1 MWVSVRLVLRLN
13 PALVLPCSFS
23 TNVQVTDRKIIFLLN
38 PETFAF
44 GVYGLNILVSHLKQV
59 KSLINTVREWHLF
72 YFRPVPLVILSPSA
86 VNRLLA
92 DLAPRHS
99 RIQGMCLRIIS
110 LLRESIYLTTISP
123 AWSDDFSLPFVQ
135 IYFTYLK
142 VTVSQHERHTDF
154 SSFPNWSRQGSFPN
168 WSRQLGLGRAE
179 PSSQQLYDRVSH
191 VDGRGSGIWD
201 HFPLLSYVH

>member
-38 PETFAF
+38 PETYAF

-59 KSLINTVREWHLF
+59 KSLINTVREWNLF
-72 YFRPVPLVILSPSA
+72 YFRPVPLVKLSPSA

-92 DLAPRHS
+92 DLLVPRHS

-110 LLRESIYLTTISP
+110 LLWESIYLTTISP

-154 SSFPNWSRQGSFPN
+154 SSAGSFPN
-168 WSRQLGLGRAE
+168 
-179 PSSQQLYDRVSH
+179 
-191 VDGRGSGIWD
+191 
-201 HFPLLSYVH
+201 